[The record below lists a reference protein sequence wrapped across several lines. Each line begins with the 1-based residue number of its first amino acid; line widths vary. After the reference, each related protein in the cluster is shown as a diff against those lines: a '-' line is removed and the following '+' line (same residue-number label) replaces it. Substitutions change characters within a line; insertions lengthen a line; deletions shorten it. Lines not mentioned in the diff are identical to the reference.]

1 MSENDPIFLS
11 LNFAGKIIVRILLSM
26 IMLFV
31 VGCNQAPSK
40 ETKPGN
46 DNSIQ
51 TKTID
56 YETLKAQRS
65 YKPNVPFPPDI
76 QRIKNRGKLIVAM
89 YHMDRPP
96 FFYTNDQNRL
106 VGIEVEMARDIAS
119 WLGVDVQFDRVAGSF
134 DAVVDRVINGNAD
147 VAISKLSMTMHRT
160 MRASF
165 TKPYLFF
172 HQALLINRLKLTA
185 LKSLKNDATNLELLS
200 SGKKRICVRGPSS
213 WNEYAAV
220 SFPEAEIV
228 SMENIQDIINSVI
241 KGENIAFLYDEFEI
255 TKFMSSN
262 PDLNI
267 ELQLEII
274 NDRVDPIGMAVSP
287 NDRHLLSWLNAYLEY
302 DAGNLKLQEL
312 RQQYGMPVKK

>member
-1 MSENDPIFLS
+1 MSEKDSI
-11 LNFAGKIIVRILLSM
+11 ILLLRSFGKM
-26 IMLFV
+26 FVRVLLPVTMLFLAA
-31 VGCNQAPSK
+31 CDQAPSK
-40 ETKPGN
+40 ERKPEN
-46 DNSIQ
+46 TISFQ
-51 TKTID
+51 TKSID
-56 YETLKAQRS
+56 YEALKAKRS
-65 YKPNVPFPPDI
+65 YRPDTPFPPDI

-119 WLGVDVQFDRVAGSF
+119 WLGVDVQFERVAGSF

-185 LKSLKNDATNLELLS
+185 LKSVKKNASNLELLA
-200 SGKKRICVRGPSS
+200 SGKNRICVRGPSS

-228 SMENIQDIINSVI
+228 SMENIEDIISSVI

-255 TKFMSSN
+255 TKYMNTN

-267 ELQLEII
+267 ELQVEII

-287 NDRHLLSWLNAYLEY
+287 NDKQLLSWLNTYLEY